1 MASRLDIGEVVA
13 AQMQQ
18 IVQSDEHKR
27 IFFKGASEKCCSC
40 VACGKECPCKDK
52 CVKGCKGCED
62 KNHVHDS
69 NCAHDKTAGAV
80 NEMIDLLQKISS
92 VQDEL
97 GLVNSSIF
105 TMKALAMMVAE
116 LKKSAQDDTNDVSFE
131 ELIGGIR
138 ERDPELLEELG
149 DEPDILALLR
159 QRVRESEEGKKP
171 APFDFALE
179 GVSADPTTPLPSSE
193 PPPEFGDVVIEPEEH
208 PTWSPGSAR
217 HPTLP
222 AVEKIP
228 GFQPP
233 PGISVP
239 ERKYVSPGQSIESG
253 GDLPPPYVE
262 VDKGLERP
270 TVPVRTHHL
279 GGGLWSEE
287 EPIGE
292 AAKQAFKRLNDLMK
306 KYAEDGDDFEEEE
319 EDDAEFAALMKDI
332 AGGPKMTDRDHEN
345 MLRGHEL
352 AEMLFSE
359 EPEDRELFDVP
370 LDADDNMYASDVDGE
385 LESGDFLGSPDE
397 DGGPGFSYRGP
408 DELYDN
414 THLKKVV
421 GPLPKPHEHV
431 VAPHMVE
438 YDLPE
443 KSRDPHDVVRVGP
456 GKWKR
461 FDELS
466 PEERLELEMGA
477 GLHEQ
482 LDMDPDELTTE
493 EVYPE
498 YWEEGPEEEEISGRL
513 SNELDKYDDGE
524 WPEDLMKRY
533 RFWSDK
539 R

>member
-1 MASRLDIGEVVA
+1 MANRLDIGEVVA

-27 IFFKGASEKCCSC
+27 VFFKGANDKCCSC
-40 VACGKECPCKDK
+40 AACGKECPCKDK

-352 AEMLFSE
+352 AQMLFSE

-385 LESGDFLGSPDE
+385 LESGDFLGSREHLVYDPLHEEE
-397 DGGPGFSYRGP
+397 DAGHGFTS
-408 DELYDN
+408 
-414 THLKKVV
+414 
-421 GPLPKPHEHV
+421 
-431 VAPHMVE
+431 
-438 YDLPE
+438 
-443 KSRDPHDVVRVGP
+443 
-456 GKWKR
+456 R
-461 FDELS
+461 FDPREFEDLIRL
-466 PEERLELEMGA
+466 PGGEERKRINLDPQDEADLENAHLTQ
-477 GLHEQ
+477 Q